1 MKQKNF
7 YYFVEGETEEKLIK
21 VLRSEL
27 QVIYPGKI
35 QKLNV
40 VQEKISNARIMQ
52 IKPNTN
58 MVLVF
63 DTDTNSPQIL
73 LENIHKLRKCPHVS
87 HIICV
92 TQVLNLEDELIR
104 CCNIR
109 HVTQLT
115 SSSSIRQF
123 KRDFITDTHLAQK
136 LLQHDFNISLLW
148 AQSPPGTF
156 HMIENEG
163 GKINRK

>member
-27 QVIYPGKI
+27 QVIYSGKI

-58 MVLVF
+58 IVLVF
-63 DTDTNSPQIL
+63 DTDTNNAQIL
-73 LENIHKLRKCPHVS
+73 MENIHKLRKCPHVNT
-87 HIICV
+87 IICV

-109 HVTQLT
+109 HITQLT
-115 SSSSIRQF
+115 NSSSIRQF
-123 KRDFITDTHLAQK
+123 KRDFIADAHLAQK
-136 LLQHDFNISLLW
+136 LLQHNFDISLLW
-148 AQSPPGTF
+148 AQTPPDAF
-156 HMIENEG
+156 RMIENEG
-163 GKINRK
+163 GKIKRK

>member
-7 YYFVEGETEEKLIK
+7 YYFVEWETEEKLIK

-92 TQVLNLEDELIR
+92 TQVLNLE
-104 CCNIR
+104 
-109 HVTQLT
+109 
-115 SSSSIRQF
+115 
-123 KRDFITDTHLAQK
+123 
-136 LLQHDFNISLLW
+136 
-148 AQSPPGTF
+148 
-156 HMIENEG
+156 IENEAA
-163 GKINRK
+163 KIKKK

>member
-52 IKPNTN
+52 IK
-58 MVLVF
+58 
-63 DTDTNSPQIL
+63 Q
-73 LENIHKLRKCPHVS
+73 
-87 HIICV
+87 
-92 TQVLNLEDELIR
+92 
-104 CCNIR
+104 
-109 HVTQLT
+109 
-115 SSSSIRQF
+115 
-123 KRDFITDTHLAQK
+123 AQH
-136 LLQHDFNISLLW
+136 QHGSGF
-148 AQSPPGTF
+148 
-156 HMIENEG
+156 
-163 GKINRK
+163 